1 MSVRIPRWKSV
12 AVAAAVAV
20 LTFAGVPAAVAKPG
34 GVPAIPL
41 NSEQET
47 TGSTSDASG
56 FFSSTINGTQFCYT
70 LEVRDLTGPAIGA
83 HVHVAPRNVPG
94 PIVIPLSVG
103 AGTTWTSSA
112 CKTVSASLLSAISAD
127 PDAYYVNVHTHMWPG
142 GEIRGQL
149 K

>member
-1 MSVRIPRWKSV
+1 MALPIARWKAVAS
-12 AVAAAVAV
+12 AVAA
-20 LTFAGVPAAVAKPG
+20 LMLAGAPAALAKPG

-56 FFSSTINGTQFCYT
+56 FFSYTINGTEFCYT
-70 LEVRDLTGPAIGA
+70 LQVRDLTGPARHA
-83 HVHVAPRNVPG
+83 HIHVAPRNVAG
-94 PIVIPLSVG
+94 PIVIPLKVVAATS
-103 AGTTWTSSA
+103 WTESA
-112 CKTVSASLLSAISAD
+112 CTTADPALLSAISAD
-127 PDAYYVNVHTHMWPG
+127 PDAYYVNVHTDLWPG